1 MIIVVHAG
9 MVSYKMPHQLLN
21 LIFEFHS
28 TKLCQKITYYKLS
41 QKHPGTVI
49 VPSGRSAAISQE
61 IFDEDMLRDCFVGT
75 SALLAMTEK
84 HFETSGQRHLRK
96 QDYKMTNTE
105 RHDPY
110 APLRFRDYRL
120 LLTGRFIS
128 SFANEMLSFAIG
140 WELWLRT
147 HSAFALGM
155 VGLVQVVPVIL
166 LSLPGGH
173 VADQYNRRR
182 IVIITELAIAMCVIG
197 LAWLSYTKGSITLIY
212 LCLLGVG
219 IARAFNDPASSTL
232 LPETIP
238 PELFSRAATWNT
250 SVWHFASIAGPAV
263 AGLLV
268 GFFSTVT
275 FIYVM
280 DALAAITYCIL
291 ISLIKGRQLA
301 LAQKSATLDSVR
313 EGLRFMGKTRVI
325 LAAITL
331 DMFAVLFG
339 SAVALLPIYATDILK
354 VGAQGLGI
362 LRAAPSIGA
371 LLIAFVLA
379 HLPPM
384 KNAGR
389 TLFLA
394 VAGFGVATIIFGL
407 STWFWLSVL
416 MLAALGGLDNISVV
430 IRGTLLLTQTP
441 DEMRGRVSA
450 VNSIFIGVSNELGGF
465 ESGFAAAL
473 FGPVIAVVAGGIGT
487 ILVVFAIA
495 RIFPEMGQL
504 KTLDVPVHEP
514 A

>member
-1 MIIVVHAG
+1 M
-9 MVSYKMPHQLLN
+9 
-21 LIFEFHS
+21 S
-28 TKLCQKITYYKLS
+28 TLS
-41 QKHPGTVI
+41 
-49 VPSGRSAAISQE
+49 
-61 IFDEDMLRDCFVGT
+61 D
-75 SALLAMTEK
+75 
-84 HFETSGQRHLRK
+84 
-96 QDYKMTNTE
+96 

-110 APLRFRDYRL
+110 APLRYRDYRL

-128 SFANEMLSFAIG
+128 SFANEMLTFAIG

-155 VGLVQVVPVIL
+155 VGLVQVIPVLL
-166 LSLPGGH
+166 LSLPAGH

-182 IVIITELAIAMCVIG
+182 IVILTELALAVCVLG
-197 LAWLSYTKGSITLIY
+197 LAWLSYTQGPLALIY
-212 LCLLGVG
+212 VCLLGIG

-232 LPETIP
+232 VPETIP
-238 PELFSRAATWNT
+238 PELFSRAMTWGS
-250 SVWHFASIAGPAV
+250 SVWHFASIAGPAL

-268 GFFSTVT
+268 GFFNTVT
-275 FIYVM
+275 FIYVF
-280 DALAAITYCIL
+280 DALAAISYCVL
-291 ISLIKGRQLA
+291 ITFIKGRQLA
-301 LAQKSATLDSVR
+301 LAEKTATLDSVR
-313 EGLRFMGKTRVI
+313 AGLRFMRRTRVI

-339 SAVALLPIYATDILK
+339 GAVALLPIYATDILK
-354 VGAQGLGI
+354 VGAPGLGI
-362 LRAAPSIGA
+362 MRAAPSVGA
-371 LLIAFVLA
+371 LLTAFILA

-416 MLAALGGLDNISVV
+416 MLAALGGFDNVSVV

-450 VNSIFIGVSNELGGF
+450 VNSIFIGVSNELGSF
-465 ESGFAAAL
+465 ESGFVAAL
-473 FGPVIAVVAGGIGT
+473 FGPIFAVVSGGIGT
-487 ILVVFAIA
+487 ILVVLAVA
-495 RIFPEMGQL
+495 RLWPEMGRL
-504 KTLDVPVHEP
+504 KTLDVPAHEP